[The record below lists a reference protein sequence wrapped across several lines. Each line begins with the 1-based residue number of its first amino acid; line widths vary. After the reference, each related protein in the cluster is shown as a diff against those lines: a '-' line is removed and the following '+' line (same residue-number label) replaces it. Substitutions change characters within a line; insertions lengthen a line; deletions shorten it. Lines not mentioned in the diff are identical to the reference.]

1 MSKATVNLC
10 NRQLSFPRVPRC
22 RQPFRWRTIIQH
34 RNWIRRRWSQR
45 VNVASLN
52 AQQVYYGA
60 NDGNELNGEFFF
72 YCATAGR
79 AQKKRVH
86 TNKRRRHFGTAYKF
100 SPTHESPGALFVGF
114 SLKKI
119 LFALFMMKGMKRGK
133 KNRATLCRREG
144 SALPWRCIIVCV
156 VNMMIIF
163 NHQQLSL
170 SHSQLNMWFHSYR
183 MLQHQRPFNWIMK
196 SSVVELWHILWW
208 FLVQESILIDNSNIG
223 NSKCRWI
230 AALTRLGS
238 FFIATRNSIT
248 TEVSIFK
255 RELLHFSLH
264 FTIARKYEITSRQ
277 IFPYPAF
284 RFPIRTTS
292 SAARNLQR
300 EDEKIHKFKF
310 HFIDTSLHLN
320 GARASTASTSF
331 MRCQFATTKIDLCQ
345 HRLRKHLSTDRHNCF
360 LIIRHEK
367 LDDEVSRGAAVKW
380 PVWLLIPS

>member
-1 MSKATVNLC
+1 M
-10 NRQLSFPRVPRC
+10 VPGSRINFDW
-22 RQPFRWRTIIQH
+22 QFQH
-34 RNWIRRRWSQR
+34 RELKVSMNCCFNPIRKLLHRIKKFNYNW
-45 VNVASLN
+45 
-52 AQQVYYGA
+52 
-60 NDGNELNGEFFF
+60 
-72 YCATAGR
+72 
-79 AQKKRVH
+79 
-86 TNKRRRHFGTAYKF
+86 
-100 SPTHESPGALFVGF
+100 
-114 SLKKI
+114 
-119 LFALFMMKGMKRGK
+119 
-133 KNRATLCRREG
+133 
-144 SALPWRCIIVCV
+144 
-156 VNMMIIF
+156 
-163 NHQQLSL
+163 
-170 SHSQLNMWFHSYR
+170 
-183 MLQHQRPFNWIMK
+183 
-196 SSVVELWHILWW
+196 
-208 FLVQESILIDNSNIG
+208 
-223 NSKCRWI
+223 
-230 AALTRLGS
+230 
-238 FFIATRNSIT
+238 
-248 TEVSIFK
+248 SIFK

-264 FTIARKYEITSRQ
+264 FTIARKYEITSWQ